1 MRRRFLALFC
11 GTLIPLGQSS
21 GQSSGQ
27 SPDSAPLLH
36 TGITG
41 VKRATGLADPTFVLS
56 LRPVQRVVL
65 DAVAGPIGAA
75 HIDSLL
81 HGTPVTRGDL
91 VKLGILR
98 TQGNT
103 QGNEYAIAYLV
114 LTADDQRAI
123 YAAARTYGPS
133 LARAYESHRVE
144 FERLLAQYHR
154 PDLRAELAFAMVAG
168 ISMNWDG
175 LKLTTELG
183 YRVAPVRYP
192 NGDAYLFHSNQ
203 PGAHNP
209 ADGLYSESHSLPG
222 PQTTFTTFGDGPS
235 IPRTHGIPD
244 VFDGPAEDGLESLKG
259 DPAVYGAVQGE
270 LLAYIEDAAADA
282 GALMAVLAD
291 APLTV
296 PALRARVVLPGV
308 RFDASLRFLE
318 ALGYVRKSGD
328 TYDVAVP
335 VLMPRDKP
343 MLDST
348 LALSRRIM
356 TEWLAT
362 NHGAMERDL
371 AGLSSVRDGLPFAAP
386 FSEVW
391 HYVFGLAAKSLATG
405 GFFADPRG
413 PGRRDTGYVPLVWA
427 TSLYHL

>member
-1 MRRRFLALFC
+1 M
-11 GTLIPLGQSS
+11 
-21 GQSSGQ
+21 
-27 SPDSAPLLH
+27 
-36 TGITG
+36 
-41 VKRATGLADPTFVLS
+41 
-56 LRPVQRVVL
+56 L

-81 HGTPVTRGDL
+81 HGTPATRGDL

-98 TQGNT
+98 T

-133 LARAYESHRVE
+133 LARAYESHRAE
-144 FERLLAQYHR
+144 FERLLAQYRR

-168 ISMNWDG
+168 MSMNWDG
-175 LKLTTELG
+175 LTLTTERG

-308 RFDASLRFLE
+308 RFNASLRFLE